1 MFRSGGTRRVWRG
14 RVTPRWQEPGETPP
28 ESGSKRSRTAVDVS
42 IASVKRVIAKYQTA
56 TNQAAMLLKN
66 IEGMPQWEWARTPA
80 MTKNITD
87 SQRKLEDAGTHH
99 MEFSCLLGAA
109 VWPKGVDFF
118 VEILLKFGC

>member
-1 MFRSGGTRRVWRG
+1 MFRSGGIRRVWRG

-66 IEGMPQWEWARTPA
+66 IEFMPQWEWARTPA

-87 SQRKLEDAGTHH
+87 SQHKLEDAGTHH

-109 VWPKGVDFF
+109 VWPKGVD
-118 VEILLKFGC
+118 ILLKFGC